1 MRRRY
6 EDLSLVKMVTRLQ
19 RDYLSQQAP
28 GGKAFPGGDDVEHGI
43 ADWARPWGPTFLLQ
57 FQADLNVFDLQLKS
71 SARWLSAA
79 TQRTAKERAAARFAS
94 LTAGMAGELKAAEF
108 TLPLWASGRLPSRP
122 PAPWWTARRGAAR
135 ATRRRGAVRR
145 SGSGGAAP
153 RPGARARHDAGAA
166 GDGPLNLNQAS
177 FAELRSLRL
186 STTQSHRVLAY
197 RKRIG
202 GYESVEQLDEIPGFP
217 EVVRERLKRRVT
229 VS

>member
-1 MRRRY
+1 M
-6 EDLSLVKMVTRLQ
+6 
-19 RDYLSQQAP
+19 
-28 GGKAFPGGDDVEHGI
+28 
-43 ADWARPWGPTFLLQ
+43 
-57 FQADLNVFDLQLKS
+57 
-71 SARWLSAA
+71 SAA
-79 TQRTAKERAAARFAS
+79 TQRMARERAAERFAS

-108 TLPLWASGRLPSRP
+108 TLPLWASGRLPSGR

-135 ATRRRGAVRR
+135 ATRRRGAARR
-145 SGSGGAAP
+145 AGSGRAAP
-153 RPGARARHDAGAA
+153 KPRARARHDAGAA
-166 GDGPLNLNQAS
+166 GDGPLNINQAS
-177 FAELRSLRL
+177 FAELRSLKL